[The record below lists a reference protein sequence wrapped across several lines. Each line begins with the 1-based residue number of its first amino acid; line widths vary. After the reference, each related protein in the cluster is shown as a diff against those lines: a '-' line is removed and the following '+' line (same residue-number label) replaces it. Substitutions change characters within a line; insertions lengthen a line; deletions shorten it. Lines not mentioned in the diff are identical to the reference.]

1 MKRLNYSYVAAVAFA
16 ALLSSSLVSCVNEE
30 YDVNDLNPEVTLMEE
45 GLTLPLGSTKQL
57 ALKDLLS
64 GLDEDMLQVLEGGAY
79 AFRITDSLSL
89 GDQLPDLED
98 IIEIPDVTFSNKSSF
113 NLSGLDMESLSI
125 EGQTFDY
132 KFGLAD
138 EGMMPDI
145 EVPAI
150 GEKHE
155 NKTKVWEYGKAAREM
170 EIDLG
175 EDKTL
180 TTKPLFAL
188 PEMNVTEKVEVN
200 GLPEADV
207 AAEELKVIIKAE
219 SPEGI
224 SEISDVMMSKG
235 SSISVKLSVVNSF
248 LAEGV
253 VVPAMELD
261 LAGLMTL
268 DGDKEKIVLG
278 DDFKLDK
285 TNGWTASKDFAVKK
299 INIDADDWD
308 EEGLLELAKTF
319 VVSGKAAV
327 EKAAVDPQSLASYD
341 KTKGMSL
348 RVDIGFKDMTIESMM
363 MTLDG
368 IEPVKEKMEIPMNMA
383 DLVLPDGV
391 KSIDKV
397 EFTDASVIEMMV
409 KLNNLDIKGLKTEL
423 KSMTMSFPEGFKVR
437 EAVDGKVEFSGDLSE
452 GLDKKLHV
460 EQIEFPA
467 PVDGKIAFGG
477 NVTVEA
483 EVTIGGR
490 INSADVPYTEDK
502 DGSFGFEVVSD
513 LEIEEYY
520 AQIEG
525 MEHNLD
531 MEPEEFIYDLPAGVS
546 DIGTFVV
553 IPEGNPVMEIDLDLP
568 ETSLK
573 IQAAEGGLNISFP
586 EFIRFK
592 NVDSSYGF
600 DAKTNS
606 VTLKGDLPEKI
617 QLPVEKIVVAPKYD
631 AAKDAYYAGGQI
643 AVSGA
648 VALPAGTVTG
658 SDVDEIVSSEASV
671 VAMIPDLK
679 AAEVAFEHF
688 AVNVEESFDFDIFKA
703 RDLPEEVKS
712 VSRIDL
718 ADVKVVFDVAV
729 RNMPD
734 LGADP
739 SVDLMIT
746 MPDVIV
752 LDETDKRVDG
762 NVVAVSGKIKDGKIA
777 IDPICVKA
785 IDLSDF
791 DFSAGKDLKGNIA
804 ISGSIELENPEID
817 LASLDGDIIID
828 LKAGIEDIVIEKIQA
843 NVDYRIDGINEK
855 VELTGLPD
863 FVKGEDFVLDLAN
876 PHLILK
882 VNTNMGIPV
891 SGELKIIPSFGGVI
905 DTDAAIIA
913 QIELP
918 HADTADQ
925 MEEVVFWFGGD
936 KSKCPADYTFVEA
949 DINKLIRRIPDELE
963 LSLVA
968 GTDADK
974 DCVVEPSAD
983 YVLDVEYDFVIPL
996 EFGEDLH
1003 IEISDTISG
1012 LPPIMGQLLEKNSVQ
1027 LAGSITSSLPLSLEL
1042 NIDMLDDDDKV
1053 VPVDKPAKL
1062 AIAPCASDGS
1072 AATSPLDL
1080 TLDVKDGVSVK
1091 GLSSLKLTFKVTAPN
1106 FTGVPIDE
1114 ADFVQAELKLAVP
1127 DGITLDIA
1135 DLNE

>member
-1 MKRLNYSYVAAVAFA
+1 MKRLNYSIVAAVAFA
-16 ALLSSSLVSCVNEE
+16 AILSSALVSCVNEE
-30 YDVNDLNPEVTLMEE
+30 YDVNDLNTEVTLVEK
-45 GLTLPLGSTKQL
+45 GLTIPLGSTKQL

-79 AFRITDSLSL
+79 AFRISDSLSL
-89 GDQLPDLED
+89 GDQLPDLTD
-98 IIEIPDVTFSNKSSF
+98 IIDIPDVSFANKTSFS
-113 NLSGLDMESLSI
+113 LSGLDMESLSI
-125 EGQTFDY
+125 EGQTFEY
-132 KFGLAD
+132 SFGLAD
-138 EGMMPDI
+138 EGLMPEI
-145 EVPAI
+145 NVPAVK
-150 GEKHE
+150 EKHE
-155 NKTKVWEYGKAAREM
+155 NKTKVWEYGKAARDM
-170 EIDLG
+170 KINLG
-175 EDKTL
+175 DDKTL

-207 AAEELKVIIKAE
+207 AAEELKVIVKAE

-224 SEISDVMMSKG
+224 SEISDVMMGKG
-235 SSISVKLSVVNSF
+235 SAVSVKLSVVNSF
-248 LAEGV
+248 LAEGTV
-253 VVPAMELD
+253 LPAMELD

-268 DGDKEKIVLG
+268 EGDKSKIVLG

-299 INIDADDWD
+299 ININAEDWD

-327 EKAAVDPQSLASYD
+327 QKAAVDPESLASYD

-368 IEPVKEKMEIPMNMA
+368 IDPVKEKMEIPMDMS
-383 DLVLPDGV
+383 DLVLPEGV
-391 KSIDKV
+391 KSVDRV
-397 EFTDASVIEMMV
+397 EFTEASVLEMMV
-409 KLNNLDIKGLKTEL
+409 KLNNLNIKGLDTEL
-423 KSMTMSFPEGFKVR
+423 KSMTMTFPKGFKVR
-437 EAVDGKVEFSGDLSE
+437 EAVDGKVEFSGDLSD
-452 GLDKKLHV
+452 GLDQKLHV
-460 EQIEFPA
+460 EQIDFPA
-467 PVDGKIAFGG
+467 PVDGKIVFDG

-502 DGSFGFEVVSD
+502 DGSFIFEAVSD

-525 MEHNLD
+525 LEHKLD
-531 MEPEEFIYDLPAGVS
+531 MEPEEFIYELPDGIS

-553 IPEGNPVMEIDLDLP
+553 IPEGNPVMEIDLNLP

-573 IQAAEGGLNISFP
+573 VQAAEGGLNISFP
-586 EFIRFK
+586 EFIRFR
-592 NVDSSYGF
+592 NVDPSYGF

-606 VTLKGDLPEKI
+606 VTLKGELPEKI
-617 QLPVEKIVVAPKYD
+617 QLPIEKVVVSPKYD
-631 AAKDAYYAGGQI
+631 AVKDAYYAGGQI

-648 VALPAGTVTG
+648 VALPAGEVTG
-658 SDVDEIVSSEASV
+658 SDVEGIVESEASV
-671 VAMIPDLK
+671 SAVVPDLK
-679 AAEVAFEHF
+679 ASEVAFEHF
-688 AVNVEESFDFDIFKA
+688 AVKVEESFEFDIFKA
-703 RDLPEEVKS
+703 GDLPEEVVS

-718 ADVKVVFDVAV
+718 ADVSVTFNVAV
-729 RNMPD
+729 GNMPD
-734 LGADP
+734 LGVEPA
-739 SVDLMIT
+739 VNLMIT
-746 MPDVIV
+746 MPDIIV
-752 LDETDKRVDG
+752 LDEADKRVDG
-762 NVVAVSGKIKDGKIA
+762 NVVTVSGKIKDGKIA
-777 IDPICVKA
+777 IDPISVKA
-785 IDLSDF
+785 IDLSGF
-791 DFSAGKDLKGNIA
+791 DFSAGKDLVGKISL
-804 ISGSIELENPEID
+804 SGSIEAENPEID
-817 LASLDGDIIID
+817 LDSLDGDIVID
-828 LKAGIEDIVIEKIQA
+828 LKAGIKDIVIEKIEA
-843 NVDYRIDGINEK
+843 IVDYQIDGINEK

-863 FVKGEDFVLDLAN
+863 FMKGDDFVIDLAN

-891 SGELKIIPSFGGVI
+891 AGELQINP
-905 DTDAAIIA
+905 IIA
-913 QIELP
+913 GVLDEDAQIKANVVLP
-918 HADTADQ
+918 CAEDASQTKA
-925 MEEVVFWFGGD
+925 VVFWFGAD
-936 KSKCPADYTFVEA
+936 KSKCPADYTFIEA

-963 LSLVA
+963 ITLTA
-968 GTDADK
+968 GTDPDRS
-974 DCVVEPSAD
+974 CVVEPSAD

-1003 IEISDTISG
+1003 IEISDTLG
-1012 LPPIMGQLLEKNSVQ
+1012 NLPAIMGQLLEKNSVQ

-1042 NIDMLDDDDKV
+1042 NIDMLDDDFKAIAME
-1053 VPVDKPAKL
+1053 KPAKL

-1072 AATSPLDL
+1072 ATVSPLDF

-1127 DGITLDIA
+1127 DGVTLDFA
-1135 DLNE
+1135 ELTE